1 MGLLEQLSKIEIKT
15 FDAGEFLQPNTM
27 GKILIHG
34 ITLFDA
40 EKSGLWGCL
49 KGEIVSISAKTAD
62 VIPYPVGTKIRIMYR
77 CHGKYADI
85 GKKELKR
92 AVFAAYSPED
102 DAEVAAALKTCFGAD
117 GRSEAASKAEREAP
131 LFAARGVLVDF
142 STKPAKG
149 SDDRAKEG
157 KPTFV
162 DVKLS
167 SVAGQTAEGIAAAA
181 QKLPEVN

>member
-1 MGLLEQLSKIEIKT
+1 MGLLERMGKIEIKT
-15 FDAGEFLQPNTM
+15 FDAGEFLQANTI
-27 GKILIHG
+27 GQILIHG

-40 EKSGLWGCL
+40 EKSGLWGAL
-49 KGEIVSISAKTAD
+49 KGEIVSISAKTPD
-62 VIPYPVGTKIRIMYR
+62 VVPYPVGTKIRIMYR

-85 GKKELKR
+85 GMKELKR
-92 AVFAAYSPED
+92 AVLAAYAPED
-102 DAEVAAALKTCFGAD
+102 EAEVAAALKTCFGED
-117 GRSEAASKAEREAP
+117 GRTEKATKAEREAP

-167 SVAGQTAEGIAAAA
+167 AVAGQTAEGIAAAA
-181 QKLPEVN
+181 KRLPEVN